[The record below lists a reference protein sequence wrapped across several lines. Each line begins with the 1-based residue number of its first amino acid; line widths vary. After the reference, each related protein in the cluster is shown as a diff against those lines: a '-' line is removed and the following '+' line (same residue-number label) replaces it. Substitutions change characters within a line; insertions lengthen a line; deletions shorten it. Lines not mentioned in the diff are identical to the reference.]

1 MDMPDLGAWVA
12 PLTVAV
18 CLCAGYVL
26 KNLVPS
32 EGVNRFIPLC
42 MAALGVAVT
51 AWAQWAVTPDVVCT
65 GLVSGLAS
73 TGLYEAFRHVLE
85 GGENAH

>member
-26 KNLVPS
+26 KNLVPTDA
-32 EGVNRFIPLC
+32 VNRFIPLC
-42 MAALGVAVT
+42 MAVLGVAVT
-51 AWAQWAVTPDVVCT
+51 AWAQGCFTPDVLAT

-73 TGLYEAFRHVLE
+73 TGLYEAFRNLLD
-85 GGENAH
+85 GAR

>member
-1 MDMPDLGAWVA
+1 MDMPDMGAWIA

-26 KNLVPS
+26 KNLVPTDK
-32 EGVNRFIPLC
+32 VNRYIPLC

-51 AWAQWAVTPDVVCT
+51 AWAQGCFTPDVLAT

-73 TGLYEAFRHVLE
+73 TGLYEAFRNLI
-85 GGENAH
+85 GGAE